1 MPFDFTLC
9 DTHTHL
15 GEKEDIMSKKL
26 SFTQEELQA
35 VIAQAVA
42 QALASQ
48 APSKS
53 AKGTKA
59 SAKQKN
65 GKGNAKLVEFT
76 KADGTTVQ
84 CTQAQAKVW
93 EAWRDGS
100 ADRKASKEANLAK
113 FEANREAYKP
123 SKALKDAIKA
133 DRASITRKV
142 AKEKYGFVGTKED
155 LKALKESICK

>member
-1 MPFDFTLC
+1 
-9 DTHTHL
+9 
-15 GEKEDIMSKKL
+15 MSKKL

-48 APSKS
+48 SPTES
-53 AKGTKA
+53 AKGK
-59 SAKQKN
+59 
-65 GKGNAKLVEFT
+65 GKGKGSAKLVEFK

-84 CTQAQAKVW
+84 CTEAQAKAW

-113 FEANREAYKP
+113 FEADRKGYKP

-142 AKEKYGFVGTKED
+142 AVEKFGFVGTKDD

>member
-1 MPFDFTLC
+1 MAKTYTIEMNGMKFSAP
-9 DTHTHL
+9 
-15 GEKEDIMSKKL
+15 
-26 SFTQEELQA
+26 TQAEA
-35 VIAQAVA
+35 MAMAQEFVK
-42 QALASQ
+42 SS
-48 APSKS
+48 APTTAGTS
-53 AKGTKA
+53 A
-59 SAKQKN
+59 
-65 GKGNAKLVEFT
+65 GKGKAKTTTFT

-84 CTQAQAKVW
+84 CTEAQAKVW

-113 FEANREAYKP
+113 FETDRKAYKP

-142 AKEKYGFVGTKED
+142 AVEKYGFVGTKDD